1 MRMDTYE
8 AILSMIQ
15 VIRTLT
21 QVEIKDADR
30 INLLH
35 LLIPIPYLDMLRN
48 RLSHP
53 IQDALQEVQL
63 THVLHLDDDD
73 LPLVVFRLDIHTVKL
88 IIAP

>member
-1 MRMDTYE
+1 
-8 AILSMIQ
+8 MIQ

-35 LLIPIPYLDMLRN
+35 LLIPIPYLDMFGD

-63 THVLHLDDDD
+63 TRVLHLDDDD
-73 LPLVVFRLDIHTVKL
+73 LPLVVFRLDIHTVEL